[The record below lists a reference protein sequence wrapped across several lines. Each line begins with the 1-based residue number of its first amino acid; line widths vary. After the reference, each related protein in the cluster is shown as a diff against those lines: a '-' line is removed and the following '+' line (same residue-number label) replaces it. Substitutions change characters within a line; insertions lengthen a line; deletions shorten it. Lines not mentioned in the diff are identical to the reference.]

1 MWLQQHCLL
10 VSIKLFKNLNHVEGS
25 PQLLLIQLLSTK
37 QYGIPW
43 GSSIKNTNHQINV
56 EQE

>member
-1 MWLQQHCLL
+1 
-10 VSIKLFKNLNHVEGS
+10 
-25 PQLLLIQLLSTK
+25 LLIQLLSTK
-37 QYGIPW
+37 QHGIPW